1 MIFPIPTT
9 KEKYYKAALK
19 VINCFLNLTDYELDI
34 IVTMLNYNIKYLTK
48 DTRARLRELLKSDT
62 ATFNNYIKRLKDKK
76 ALVESEEG
84 LEVNPNIVNS
94 VSDGEITIKFN
105 VN

>member
-48 DTRARLRELLKSDT
+48 DTRARLREILKSDT